1 MKDYLKKFLDANRNN
16 MGFVL
21 FIVILLFFFLGKNLL
36 NITFNNPGI
45 FFKIPI
51 LLISIILHEIA
62 HGYAAYLSGD
72 NTAKYMG
79 RLSLNPIRHID
90 ITGFILPILLI
101 LSGSNF
107 IIGWAKPVPV
117 NYNNLNNGRFG
128 EFLISIA
135 GVVTNFILAILG
147 VLLLKFLPVTPLT
160 HLLAPYIIY
169 LITFNIMIAIFN
181 LLPIPPLDGSKIIAS
196 FAPHSL
202 REAIFGFD
210 KYGFFLIL
218 ILSYLGF
225 IGDFISPI
233 YFFIIKIFNS
243 FL

>member
-16 MGFVL
+16 MGFVI
-21 FIVILLFFFLGKNLL
+21 FVIIAIVFFLVKNLL
-36 NITFNNPGI
+36 HITFNNPGI
-45 FFKIPI
+45 FLKIPI
-51 LLISIILHEIA
+51 LLISIILHEVA
-62 HGYAAYLSGD
+62 HGYAAYFSGD
-72 NTAKYMG
+72 KTAKFAG

-90 ITGFILPILLI
+90 ITGFLLPILLI

-117 NYNNLNNGRFG
+117 NYNNLTNGRFG

-147 VLLLKFLPVTPLT
+147 VLLLKFLPVTPLV
-160 HLLAPYIIY
+160 HSIAPYIIY
-169 LITFNIMIAIFN
+169 LISFNIMIAIFN

-196 FAPHSL
+196 FAPEPL
-202 REAIFGFD
+202 REAIFGFE

-225 IGDFISPI
+225 IGDFIYPI
-233 YFFIIKIFNS
+233 FSFIIKIFDN

>member
-1 MKDYLKKFLDANRNN
+1 MKDYLKKFLDVNRNN
-16 MGFVL
+16 LGFVI
-21 FIVILLFFFLGKNLL
+21 FIIIVIVFFLVKNLL
-36 NITFNNPGI
+36 HITFNNPGI
-45 FFKIPI
+45 FLKIPI
-51 LLISIILHEIA
+51 LLISIILHEVA
-62 HGYAAYLSGD
+62 HGYAAYFSGD
-72 NTAKYMG
+72 KTAKFAG

-90 ITGFILPILLI
+90 ITGFLLPILLI

-117 NYNNLNNGRFG
+117 NYNNLTNGRFG

-147 VLLLKFLPVTPLT
+147 VLLLKFLPITPLV
-160 HLLAPYIIY
+160 HSIAPYIIY
-169 LITFNIMIAIFN
+169 LISFNIMIAIFN

-196 FAPHSL
+196 FAPESL
-202 REAIFGFD
+202 REAIFGFE

-225 IGDFISPI
+225 IGDFIYPI
-233 YFFIIKIFNS
+233 FSFIIKIFDN

>member
-16 MGFVL
+16 IGFVI
-21 FIVILLFFFLGKNLL
+21 FILVLAFFFLGKNLL
-36 NITFNNPGI
+36 HITFNNPGI

-62 HGYAAYLSGD
+62 HGYAAYFSGD
-72 NTAKYMG
+72 KTAKYMG
-79 RLSLNPIRHID
+79 RLSLNPIKHID

-117 NYNNLNNGRFG
+117 NYNNLKNGRFG

-135 GVVTNFILAILG
+135 GVVTNFILAVLG
-147 VLLLKFLPVTPLT
+147 VLLLKFLPITPFV
-160 HLLAPYIIY
+160 HLIAPYIIY
-169 LITFNIMIAIFN
+169 LISFNVMIAIFN

-196 FAPHSL
+196 FAPESL
-202 REAIFGFD
+202 REAIFNLE

-225 IGDFISPI
+225 IGDFIYPI
-233 YFFIIKIFNS
+233 YSFIIKAFNN